1 MSRKVILYIA
11 VSLDGFIAD
20 QAGKIDWLE
29 TATEFIEEDN
39 RYTQFYANV
48 DTVILGRTTYDQVVN
63 ELAPGNYP
71 YKDAT
76 SYVLTSRPEE
86 NQENVIFTQ
95 ADLSSLV
102 RELKSQPGGDIW
114 LVGGSSVVM
123 PLLKEN
129 LIDEYQLSTLPIIL
143 GGGIR
148 LFTEFQP
155 ALVLETVS
163 STSKNGIVT
172 TTYQKK

>member
-1 MSRKVILYIA
+1 MTRKVILYIA
-11 VSLDGFIAD
+11 VSMDGFIAD

-29 TATEFIEEDN
+29 TTTEFIEEDN
-39 RYTQFYANV
+39 SYAEFYARI

-76 SYVLTSRPEE
+76 SYVLTSRLEE

-95 ADLSSLV
+95 ADLASLV
-102 RELKSQPGGDIW
+102 RELKSQPGKDIW

-123 PLLKEN
+123 PLLKAN
-129 LIDEYQLSTLPIIL
+129 LIDEYQLSTLPILL
-143 GGGIR
+143 GEGIR

-155 ALVLETVS
+155 AIVLETVKS
-163 STSKNGIVT
+163 SLRNGIVA
-172 TTYQKK
+172 TTYRKK